1 MLDRLQPD
9 PTRAVA
15 FLTWLTQGASL
26 HLERM
31 SSAGPESPVQ
41 KVYGPQERGSAEKF
55 VGINNAD
62 DLQRNIYFLPN
73 GEFLSGKRNKGNLS
87 AVCLL
92 HADLDG
98 KDYPGTP
105 EEQLDNIL
113 ALLTDPKRMPKGVPA
128 PSAICFSG
136 GGYQAFW
143 RLKEPIG
150 IDDAEALNRA
160 ILKAYQG
167 EGNTHSPAQL
177 MRVPFTVNWLNQKK
191 REAGREPALAFVVD
205 PVNLAHPPVEYEP
218 VDFALKLDRAKSPA
232 SSTKALAVPEV
243 TEIQPLPLPDDLS
256 EVIPT
261 SPEWASALVDG
272 IAPPGKSYGSRSE
285 LVLACIIWML
295 GSGVEPGHAVSIV
308 TDPAFKISAH
318 VLEKPNPL
326 RYAQRQVA
334 QAMAYIEARRTDWP
348 HAHEEGRPLKD
359 HPDNIRYAFMRLGI
373 DARRNLFINADEIT
387 GQGLDERDLND
398 ISEILSSQF
407 LRDLHFKA
415 SSSAV
420 KRELIAVA
428 HDQSYHPVIDY
439 LDGHTWDGTP
449 RIDTWLRDYCGA
461 EGTELNRE
469 FGSKLLIAG
478 VRRIKQPGVKFDT
491 MLVLEGPQ
499 GVGKSS
505 LAALLA
511 VRNEWFCGNLDLKSD
526 DKTKAELLARAWI
539 VECQELDGM
548 NHTTSQNLK
557 KFLSTGTDNYR
568 KAYGHDARPY
578 GRHCIILGTTNED
591 SYLRDLTGNRRFW
604 PVRVGSID
612 LGRIREDVH
621 QLWAEAVVREQ
632 AGEAITLSPHLW
644 QAAGALQ
651 TVRLVED
658 SFDVVLEGW
667 FAENTGRVSLES
679 VKLLLGFEGG
689 KMRPSEAQRL
699 KMIMERLGWEY
710 GSHRLHDLA
719 QTGAAPRK
727 GFARGSEDE
736 RKAEL
741 IARRVEG
748 SIVAL
753 ARVKGDSAET
763 NPPF

>member
-1 MLDRLQPD
+1 M
-9 PTRAVA
+9 
-15 FLTWLTQGASL
+15 
-26 HLERM
+26 
-31 SSAGPESPVQ
+31 
-41 KVYGPQERGSAEKF
+41 
-55 VGINNAD
+55 
-62 DLQRNIYFLPN
+62 
-73 GEFLSGKRNKGNLS
+73 
-87 AVCLL
+87 
-92 HADLDG
+92 
-98 KDYPGTP
+98 
-105 EEQLDNIL
+105 
-113 ALLTDPKRMPKGVPA
+113 
-128 PSAICFSG
+128 
-136 GGYQAFW
+136 
-143 RLKEPIG
+143 
-150 IDDAEALNRA
+150 
-160 ILKAYQG
+160 
-167 EGNTHSPAQL
+167 
-177 MRVPFTVNWLNQKK
+177 
-191 REAGREPALAFVVD
+191 
-205 PVNLAHPPVEYEP
+205 
-218 VDFALKLDRAKSPA
+218 
-232 SSTKALAVPEV
+232 
-243 TEIQPLPLPDDLS
+243 
-256 EVIPT
+256 
-261 SPEWASALVDG
+261 
-272 IAPPGKSYGSRSE
+272 
-285 LVLACIIWML
+285 
-295 GSGVEPGHAVSIV
+295 
-308 TDPAFKISAH
+308 
-318 VLEKPNPL
+318 
-326 RYAQRQVA
+326 
-334 QAMAYIEARRTDWP
+334 
-348 HAHEEGRPLKD
+348 
-359 HPDNIRYAFMRLGI
+359 
-373 DARRNLFINADEIT
+373 
-387 GQGLDERDLND
+387 
-398 ISEILSSQF
+398 SSQF

-439 LDGHTWDGTP
+439 LDGLTWDGTP
-449 RIDTWLRDYCGA
+449 RIDNWLRDYCGA
-461 EGTELNRE
+461 EDAELNRE

-557 KFLSTGTDNYR
+557 KFLSTDTDNYR

-578 GRHCIILGTTNED
+578 RRHCIILGTTNED

-604 PVRVGSID
+604 PVRVGCID
-612 LGRIREDVH
+612 LMRLKEDVH
-621 QLWAEAVVREQ
+621 QLWAEAVVREE
-632 AGEAITLSPHLW
+632 AGEAISLSPHLW

-741 IARRVEG
+741 IARRVDG
-748 SIVAL
+748 GIVAL
-753 ARVKGDSAET
+753 ARVRGDSAET